1 MSKISSKKKS
11 QNKEIKQIQGRL
23 ISPQL
28 RKCPS
33 CKLYMVETRQNSL
46 KTTVQC
52 KNCSLKYTYPN
63 YPAFIE
69 IDYYTKM
76 INAYSKDVKDGVI
89 TPPSVAFTGSVIGS
103 CPICKIGS
111 FAIIVDYNRK
121 AIVKCENKECQIKFT
136 LPKKGYFQGAGT
148 KCTQCNWPLL
158 KWEFK
163 SKGASTL
170 YCFNPACR
178 FKDKWTYKK

>member
-1 MSKISSKKKS
+1 MPKTKANKK
-11 QNKEIKQIQGRL
+11 NQGRL

-33 CKLYMVETRQNSL
+33 CKLYMIETRQNNLQTS
-46 KTTVQC
+46 VQC

-76 INAYSKDVKDGVI
+76 MKAYSKDVKEGAI
-89 TPPSVAFTGSVIGS
+89 TPPSVAFAGSVVGS
-103 CPICKIGS
+103 CPVCKIGS
-111 FAIIVDYNRK
+111 IAIHVDFNRQVS
-121 AIVKCENKECQIKFT
+121 VKCQNKECQTKFK
-136 LPKKGYFQGAGT
+136 LPKKGFFQGAGT
-148 KCTQCNWPLL
+148 KCTQCTWPLL

-163 SKGASTL
+163 SKGASCM

-178 FKDKWTYKK
+178 FKDKWIYKKNN